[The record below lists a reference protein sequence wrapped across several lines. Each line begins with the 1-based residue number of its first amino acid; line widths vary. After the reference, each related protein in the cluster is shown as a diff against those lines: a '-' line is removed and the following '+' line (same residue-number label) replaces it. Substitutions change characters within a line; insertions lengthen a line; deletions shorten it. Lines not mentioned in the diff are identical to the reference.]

1 MILFAQLKSIQIWQ
15 NCPQTTHFRRSHG
28 LKTPVIFN
36 ESDRKKI
43 TIAIF
48 RALSCQPAASSSTPK
63 ILHQKKKVIKHLL
76 ISIFSGFYVL
86 SSVYLLPL
94 CRADFPEQS
103 SPKISFLV
111 VIPFVCEASTDQ
123 DILFIL

>member
-1 MILFAQLKSIQIWQ
+1 MELKPLSHSMNRIEKRLPWQ
-15 NCPQTTHFRRSHG
+15 SFVPCPANQQQA
-28 LKTPVIFN
+28 
-36 ESDRKKI
+36 
-43 TIAIF
+43 IAV
-48 RALSCQPAASSSTPK
+48 QPPK
-63 ILHQKKKVIKHLL
+63 FFTKKKVIKHLL

-86 SSVYLLPL
+86 SSVYLLSL
-94 CRADFPEQS
+94 CRTDFPEQS